1 VNRETEITEAAQ
13 IPTLAP
19 PPGSMLLGRYQ
30 VEQELGCGATSVV
43 VSALDTHTNERV
55 AIKIWRPDVELDSEA
70 VMRFVREAQAAAN
83 LRSEH
88 VARVRDAG
96 CAEDGRPYI
105 VLELL
110 EGRDLGRILAEQG
123 TLDPR
128 RAVDLIL
135 QACDALA
142 EAHANGIVHRDIKPT
157 NLFVTRKRDGSERV
171 AVLDFGISKAPP
183 GGQMLLTQTA
193 SLLGTPAYMS
203 LEQMRSPKLV
213 DPRTDIWALGIV
225 LYEAVEG
232 AQPFDGRTF
241 AQLCVSVATM
251 PPRTMTRAPAL
262 EPVIARCLA
271 KDLGARYQNV
281 GELAAALAPFA
292 TDMAN
297 ASNRGIAIRRVL
309 GIEEPRPVR
318 RSSPSL
324 PQRASSPALQPDP
337 RGSSPSLPRDPRAS
351 SPSLQPPPPNPL
363 SERTAQ
369 IERSGPSSL
378 AVIGGVFALI
388 IAVAAAMYFLL

>member
-1 VNRETEITEAAQ
+1 MNRETKITEAA
-13 IPTLAP
+13 PVPSLGP
-19 PPGSMLLGRYQ
+19 PRGSLLLGRYQ
-30 VEQELGCGATSVV
+30 VDAELGCGATSVV
-43 VSALDTHTNERV
+43 VSAFNTQVNERV
-55 AIKIWRPDVELDSEA
+55 AIKIWRPDVALDAEA
-70 VMRFVREAQAAAN
+70 VARFVREAQAAAN

-88 VARVRDAG
+88 VAHVRDAG
-96 CAEDGRPYI
+96 LAEDGRPYI
-105 VLELL
+105 VMELL

-128 RAVDLIL
+128 HAVDLVL

-157 NLFVTRKRDGSERV
+157 NLFVTHRRDGSERV

-232 AQPFDGRTF
+232 VQPFDGKTF
-241 AQLCVSVATM
+241 AHLCVSVATM
-251 PPRTMTRAPAL
+251 PPRPMTRAPAL

-271 KDLGARYQNV
+271 KELDQRYQNV
-281 GELAAALAPFA
+281 AELVTALAPFA
-292 TDMAN
+292 SDVAN
-297 ASNRGIAIRRVL
+297 ASNRGIQIRRVL
-309 GIEEPRPVR
+309 GIAEPVASR
-318 RSSPSL
+318 RSSPAL
-324 PQRASSPALQPDP
+324 PQRASA
-337 RGSSPSLPRDPRAS
+337 
-351 SPSLQPPPPNPL
+351 PSLQPPARASAPAMQNPMD
-363 SERTAQ
+363 RTAQ
-369 IERSGPSSL
+369 IERSGPSSVV
-378 AVIGGVFALI
+378 VILGVFVLI
-388 IAVAAAMYFLL
+388 VAVAAAMYFLL